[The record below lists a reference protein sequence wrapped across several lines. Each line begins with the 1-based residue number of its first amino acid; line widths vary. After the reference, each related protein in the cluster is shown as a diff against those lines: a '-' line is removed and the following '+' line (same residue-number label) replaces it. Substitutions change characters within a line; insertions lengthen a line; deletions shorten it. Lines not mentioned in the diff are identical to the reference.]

1 MTCHCS
7 ICHRNDAGSNHNTDR
22 VEYFLRPNFGPENGL
37 FYHPN
42 QRWVK
47 VQIESSTGELSTL
60 TLSNY
65 EMNLLVEQIR
75 NIQKEH
81 NWSEN
86 EK

>member
-1 MTCHCS
+1 MPKKL
-7 ICHRNDAGSNHNTDR
+7 
-22 VEYFLRPNFGPENGL
+22 EYFLHPNFGPENGL
-37 FYHPN
+37 FYHPKNDERYPN

-81 NWSEN
+81 NWSPN
-86 EK
+86 E

>member
-1 MTCHCS
+1 MP
-7 ICHRNDAGSNHNTDR
+7 NTKNER
-22 VEYFLRPNFGPENGL
+22 VEYFLRPNFGPTNGL
-37 FYHPN
+37 FYHPQNDERYPN

-81 NWSEN
+81 NWSPN
-86 EK
+86 E